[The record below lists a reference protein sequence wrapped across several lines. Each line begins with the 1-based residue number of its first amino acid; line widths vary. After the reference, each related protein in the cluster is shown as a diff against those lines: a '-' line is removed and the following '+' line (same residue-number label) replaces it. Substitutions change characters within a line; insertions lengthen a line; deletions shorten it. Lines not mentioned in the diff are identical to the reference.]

1 MKPFLDRNPVLL
13 NRIALFCVKE
23 LYKHKLRSTDMA
35 IMGGKAIDYYR
46 GTGKSKD
53 TDVEVYPT
61 NDSVLH
67 EDIVVYIVR
76 ILYGLCSTVEWF
88 CHENKLA
95 LPFEFPINP
104 EDSTLLPAAIK
115 LSEPDSRLAA
125 GLRTADLGDGTLLQV
140 TPTFPFC
147 IFVLFG
153 AGLGTHTL
161 IQLRSRVQEGVIGRY
176 PRYPGFLD
184 IAVKLREPYF
194 AHNPYIVPYLD
205 ATLPYIN
212 PLSLVQS
219 QLLLIRNLP
228 EGDTKAEK
236 TRRLQAVWPILRGIL
251 TATERDALVHESGGI
266 LTAITATAA
275 AQRRGTRKSRSNSR
289 SNRRNSRSRRTLR
302 KSH

>member
-35 IMGGKAIDYYR
+35 IMGGKAIDHYR
-46 GTGKSKD
+46 GTDESKD

-67 EDIVVYIVR
+67 EDIVVHIVI
-76 ILYGLCSTVEWF
+76 ILYELCSAVEWF
-88 CHENKLA
+88 CHEKKLA

-115 LSEPDSRLAA
+115 LSDPDSHLAA
-125 GLRTADLGDGTLLQV
+125 RLRTADGTLLRV

-176 PRYPGFLD
+176 PRYPGFLE
-184 IAVKLREPYF
+184 IAVKQREPYF

-212 PLSLVQS
+212 PLSLVRS

-228 EGDTKAEK
+228 EGDNKAEK

-251 TATERDALVHESGGI
+251 TATELTDERDALVRESGGI
-266 LTAITATAA
+266 LVANTATAA
-275 AQRRGTRKSRSNSR
+275 AQRRGTRKSRNNSR
-289 SNRRNSRSRRTLR
+289 SNSRSRRTLR